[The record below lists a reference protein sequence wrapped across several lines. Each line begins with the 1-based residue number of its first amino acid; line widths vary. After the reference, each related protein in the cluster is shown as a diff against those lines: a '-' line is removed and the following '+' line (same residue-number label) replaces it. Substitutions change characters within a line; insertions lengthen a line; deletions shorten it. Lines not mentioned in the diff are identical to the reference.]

1 MTRKRRHAGTYEV
14 EPGVFKIVVSLGQDA
29 TGRYRQTSRT
39 MRGTL
44 KDAKAARA
52 RLVTEA
58 VDGRV
63 VAHSSATFGAL
74 LDRWLEHVQTL
85 DRSPTTIRG
94 YQSAVE
100 VHLKP
105 ALGSKPV
112 GKITTLD
119 LDRLYQ
125 RLGATRQAAT
135 TRKVHQAARSALTQA
150 VRWRLVGR
158 NVALDASAPPIRRA
172 PATAISLDDL
182 HRLIDAA
189 DSEFQ
194 TLLVLA
200 ATTGMR
206 RGELCGLVWE
216 ALELPEER
224 PGAVEVRQVVIH
236 GLDDRA
242 LVRASTKTGRTR
254 RISLDEGT
262 VALLREHRSRCEES
276 LRECGGESLGPF
288 VFAPEPG
295 NYRPYQPHS
304 ISRRFTR
311 LCARV
316 GIERVTL
323 HQATRHFAATQLIAA
338 GVDIR
343 TVAGRLGHS
352 RASVTLDVYS
362 HLLAE
367 RDEDAA
373 GVLGAIVTRRNRAG
387 RDCET

>member
-1 MTRKRRHAGTYEV
+1 MTRKRQHAGIYEL
-14 EPGVFKIVVSLGQDA
+14 EPGVFKVVVSLGQDA
-29 TGRYRQTSRT
+29 RGRYRQTSRT
-39 MRGTL
+39 VRGTL

-58 VDGRV
+58 VDGQI

-85 DRSPTTIRG
+85 DRSPNTIRG
-94 YQSAVE
+94 YQTAVE
-100 VHLKP
+100 VHIKP
-105 ALGSKPV
+105 VLGSRPV

-125 RLGATRQAAT
+125 RLGETRQAST
-135 TRKVHQAARSALTQA
+135 IRKVHQAARSALTQA

-158 NVALDASAPPIRRA
+158 NVALDASAPPIRRP
-172 PATAISLDDL
+172 PAKAISLEDL

-189 DSEFQ
+189 DPEFQ

-216 ALELPEER
+216 ALDLSEEAA
-224 PGAVEVRQVVIH
+224 GSVEVRQVVIH

-242 LVRASTKTGRTR
+242 LVRPSTKTGRTR
-254 RISLDEGT
+254 RISLDRGT
-262 VALLREHRSRCEES
+262 VELLRAHRERCDALMRACE
-276 LRECGGESLGPF
+276 GETLGPF

-295 NYRPYQPHS
+295 NYQPYQPHS

-373 GVLGAIVTRRNRAG
+373 GVLGAIVTQRSRA
-387 RDCET
+387 